1 VADTP
6 MLERAQK
13 WLIHNGLERLHGP
26 AEISC
31 QEDDLVVLC
40 LLRDG
45 KPHLET
51 FVEHHFSLGAK
62 HLVFLD
68 NGSTDGTIEALKE
81 FDNVTVLRTRRP
93 YRTYQVSMKQYLV
106 ERFGQGRWTLYA
118 DVDELF
124 DYPYS
129 DAVSLKPLLGYLNEN
144 RYTAVVTHMLDVFP
158 EDPLSESAEAPEG
171 GSLKERHRFYDLAD
185 VIVRDYSEA
194 EGLDNVVA
202 NGGIGIYQGGV
213 QKRLF
218 GISPMLTKHSLVFL
232 DGKLRPM
239 DLSDHFAG
247 GARVADFTGILLH
260 YKLSSGLFGMVR
272 REVEERSY
280 PNRFGKYDKY
290 AKVLEEAPELSIRSQ
305 TSRELRSVNELA
317 HSGFLTVS
325 EEYMALVDR
334 EDRKISEEPRALL
347 RALSEA
353 NKALGPGA
361 WRTANLQGREAGK
374 DQWRVEQLRGELDR
388 EGRKAEHLER
398 QIYNLKEYTGNLERQ
413 LRAMRSSKLW
423 RLLTFIGRVRARLF
437 SERRK

>member
-1 VADTP
+1 

-26 AEISC
+26 AEIPR

-45 KPHLET
+45 MSHLKT

-347 RALSEA
+347 KALSEA

-398 QIYNLKEYTGNLERQ
+398 QVYNLKEYTGNLERQ

-437 SERRK
+437 PERRK

>member
-1 VADTP
+1 

-26 AEISC
+26 ADIPRH
-31 QEDDLVVLC
+31 EDELVVLC

-45 KPHLET
+45 KSHLET

-158 EDPLSESAEAPEG
+158 EDPLSESVDSAEAPEG

-202 NGGIGIYQGGV
+202 NGSIGIYQGGV

-290 AKVLEEAPELSIRSQ
+290 AKVLEEAPELSIWSQ

-347 RALSEA
+347 KALSEA

-398 QIYNLKEYTGNLERQ
+398 QVYNLKEYTGNLERQ
-413 LRAMRSSKLW
+413 LRAIRSSKVW